1 MTRSLIFLAVITT
14 GVIVAAYFKQGDFS
28 LVGEGFR
35 QGWAMGLR
43 ILPLLAIAF
52 TLAGMIQVVV
62 PTELITKWIGTE
74 SGSKGLIL
82 ASALGAIMPGGP
94 ITNFPIIS
102 ALYKAGADIAPIAAF
117 IFSWS
122 IIGVHRM
129 VIWEMPLMGPKF
141 ALSRVAAAFLLPPL
155 LGLLTKFIYHLVE

>member
-1 MTRSLIFLAVITT
+1 MVKSLIFLSVITL
-14 GVIVAAYFKQGDFS
+14 GVMVAAYYQKGDFS

-35 QGWAMGLR
+35 QGWSMGFR

-52 TLAGMIQVVV
+52 TLAGMIQVVI
-62 PTELITKWIGTE
+62 PPELITKWIGTE
-74 SGSKGLIL
+74 SGSKGLFL

-94 ITNFPIIS
+94 ITNFPIIA

-129 VIWEMPLMGPKF
+129 VIWEMPLMGAKF
-141 ALSRVAAAFLLPPL
+141 ALSRVVAAFLFPPL
-155 LGLLTKFIYHLVE
+155 LGLLTKYIFQFLK